1 MALMTTFQTA
11 SIKSGHTSNPEQ
23 TITATPRHLMNVDTS
38 GDYDFNWDSEENK
51 IEELESP
58 ESFDDIYVSLDM
70 ISETL
75 SNVEDYG
82 DFYNDAVEAI
92 ETFRACVEE
101 GAEEEIISEDFF
113 KDIFDE
119 ILEPYS
125 EENSKARSEGVNS
138 FDIYWES
145 KRFLW
150 FTVKLPVGFIIKL
163 SASTCRQII
172 SKGVDLAFDA
182 IVCALDSY
190 HFAAKLAI
198 TISLLAGLT
207 GNAVLAAA
215 AGILTTIASSTIVY
229 FVVGYLLKEAFGYL
243 VDKVLAYTIKNGII
257 VYTRGIVPIRFSFQ

>member
-1 MALMTTFQTA
+1 MALMTAFQTA

-113 KDIFDE
+113 
-119 ILEPYS
+119 
-125 EENSKARSEGVNS
+125 
-138 FDIYWES
+138 
-145 KRFLW
+145 
-150 FTVKLPVGFIIKL
+150 
-163 SASTCRQII
+163 
-172 SKGVDLAFDA
+172 
-182 IVCALDSY
+182 
-190 HFAAKLAI
+190 
-198 TISLLAGLT
+198 
-207 GNAVLAAA
+207 
-215 AGILTTIASSTIVY
+215 
-229 FVVGYLLKEAFGYL
+229 
-243 VDKVLAYTIKNGII
+243 
-257 VYTRGIVPIRFSFQ
+257 